1 MQQDEPSLLS
11 HLNDVRES
19 ALPEG
24 GLSTVIF
31 CGKVQSESDM
41 PAVLQVHHSI
51 VEEEVNKE
59 MVKITG
65 VLLGQVSFVK
75 MLYSLVAL
83 S

>member
-1 MQQDEPSLLS
+1 MHQDEPSLLT
-11 HLNDVRES
+11 HLNKVRET

-31 CGKVQSESDM
+31 CGRVQGESDL
-41 PAVLQVHHSI
+41 PAVLQVHHRI

-65 VLLGQVSFVK
+65 VLLGQVNIVC
-75 MLYSLVAL
+75 
-83 S
+83 